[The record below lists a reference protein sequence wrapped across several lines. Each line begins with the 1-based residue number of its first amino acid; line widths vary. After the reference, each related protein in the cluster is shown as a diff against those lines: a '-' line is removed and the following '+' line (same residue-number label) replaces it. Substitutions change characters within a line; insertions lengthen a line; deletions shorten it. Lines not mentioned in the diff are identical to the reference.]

1 MKCWRGGWKK
11 SLINYRCCSHE
22 NIAIK
27 DGDTIFSDIE
37 GQEKGCSQIEV
48 QSSINYTSCNRKK
61 CIQRIFCLNLLLT
74 SFRLVYSLQL
84 SCQWNDGAGA
94 LETVKE
100 VLMNSKCCNHEDY
113 IIHPGKP
120 IFDKERCAKIYCTKK
135 DQGILVS
142 WT

>member
-48 QSSINYTSCNRKK
+48 YGSMNYTSYDRKK
-61 CIQRIFCLNLLLT
+61 NAYKGFVLPKITHLGWSIL
-74 SFRLVYSLQL
+74 YS
-84 SCQWNDGAGA
+84 
-94 LETVKE
+94 
-100 VLMNSKCCNHEDY
+100 
-113 IIHPGKP
+113 
-120 IFDKERCAKIYCTKK
+120 
-135 DQGILVS
+135 
-142 WT
+142 